1 MQYCSILEVLKDETP
16 SLGPE
21 KTKFGAREQRWT
33 ALEVAKDGLSLV
45 SAFQDRGTMKGLG
58 WATGDGEKKLGGT
71 EMGVGSVAKIY
82 GFGGRRV

>member
-21 KTKFGAREQRWT
+21 KKKFGAREQRWT

-58 WATGDGEKKLGGT
+58 WATGDGEEKLGET
-71 EMGVGSVAKIY
+71 ETGVGSVAKIY